1 MHFASSHTNI
11 CYLVTFG
18 LSHAFFYII
27 LLNRIY
33 HLTSFLIGPFAI
45 KECLNFVVESD
56 DVAGKLSVLGR
67 PTNLDGQMLTEMLS
81 QRDLNPKQPKLPE

>member
-1 MHFASSHTNI
+1 MRSFIS
-11 CYLVTFG
+11 L
-18 LSHAFFYII
+18 

-33 HLTSFLIGPFAI
+33 HLTFFWIGPFAT

-81 QRDLNPKQPKLPE
+81 QKAFKPQTTENP